1 MANNNKDARY
11 EVSDVIELQTEQNY
25 SIVSDSID
33 IYNSDY
39 SFPFKPGDTFPPQSV
54 RDRANICKTNEL
66 LYKNRYDD
74 VFKHYIKNFNVN
86 DLGILNT
93 SYRIICGK
101 LPYFRTV
108 TDTFVNLLC
117 SKEPIIGF
125 NCDIKDEVK
134 YSGIINSTNIQGVI
148 RDSVKNTMMTPA
160 SLYIVK
166 HNKSGKNVVQSIPCK
181 NFIIYNDPEDITS
194 IYSYLT
200 FNISDDNVQFIEY
213 LYDGTITK
221 RVFEYKDGTLGR
233 KVGEDE
239 STQAFGG
246 LFKEA
251 PCVLIPN
258 NISNIGD
265 SYGTD
270 KFYDF
275 SSAVIA
281 VIRSF
286 ANMLKLGDKNMQ
298 IMFKAPDDII
308 QRNNNGLGNIMIN
321 RGVVGYQNAN
331 DRNAIPEYQ
340 FLKPE
345 LAAEIEATISLY
357 KKAIDTLASAS
368 GISKVF
374 FDFEFAGSK
383 TLSGEALKTMMI
395 GTIMNANMLI
405 NKNKDYYRD
414 IISKL
419 LKLSNND
426 VNNYDIAITFKDIV
440 EASDKEKSEYVNTRI
455 DNGTMSK
462 IEAIMFMDN
471 ISRIDAVNKYKAI
484 ISENKLLSEINNI
497 NEDVE
502 DDNSINNT
510 DNLEFNNLDNTSNDV
525 NNKVDDNNGLYYEDV
540 PYVQTHESYSNLKKD

>member
-1 MANNNKDARY
+1 MASNNKDARY
-11 EVSDVIELQTEQNY
+11 EVSDVIELQTEKNY

-33 IYNSDY
+33 IYNNDY
-39 SFPFKPGDTFPPQSV
+39 SFPFKTGDTFPPQSV

-86 DLGILNT
+86 DLGVLNT

-166 HNKSGKNVVQSIPCK
+166 HNKSGNNVVQSIPCK

-233 KVGEDE
+233 KIGKDE

-246 LFKEA
+246 MFKEA

-345 LAAEIEATISLY
+345 LAAEIEATINLY

-405 NKNKDYYRD
+405 NKNKNYYRD

-426 VNNYDIAITFKDIV
+426 VNSYDIAITFKDIV

-484 ISENKLLSEINNI
+484 ISENKLLSEIDNI

-510 DNLEFNNLDNTSNDV
+510 DNLEFNNLDNTSTDV
-525 NNKVDDNNGLYYEDV
+525 DSKVDDNNGLYYEDV
-540 PYVQTHESYSNLKKD
+540 PYVQTREAYPSLKKD